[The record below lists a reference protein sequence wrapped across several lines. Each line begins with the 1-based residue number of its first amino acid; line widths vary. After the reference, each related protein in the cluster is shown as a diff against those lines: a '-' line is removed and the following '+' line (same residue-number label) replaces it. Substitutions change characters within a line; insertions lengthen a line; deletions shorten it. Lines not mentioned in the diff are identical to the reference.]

1 MTDTSIDRRQ
11 FLARS
16 TAAAVG
22 AGMLAAG
29 AGAAEATKPAFP
41 PLPRAVIISMLPKD
55 LSDPDKFALAKKC
68 GFDGIESGPMD
79 DLAAAKTR
87 GEQARAA
94 GVPIHSIIYGGWQNL
109 LSDPDAAVVDKGKAT
124 IEAAL
129 RSAKAMGADNILL
142 VPAKVTANVRY
153 SEAYER
159 SQKHIREMLPLAEEL
174 KIIIAVE
181 EVWNDFLMS
190 PMEFARYVDEF
201 NSPWVRAYFDVGN
214 VVAFGYP
221 QDWIRTLGKRIVKVH
236 FKDFKREGRK
246 WVNLREGDIDWPE
259 VRKAF
264 AEVGYTGFV
273 TAELSGGDE
282 AYLKDLSE
290 RMTKIVT
297 GA

>member
-1 MTDTSIDRRQ
+1 MTDAPIDRRA

-16 TAAAVG
+16 TAAA
-22 AGMLAAG
+22 AGIGLMAAG
-29 AGAAEATKPAFP
+29 AGAAESAPAYP
-41 PLPRAVIISMLPKD
+41 PLPRAVIYSMLPKD

-68 GFDGIESGPMD
+68 GFDGIESAPVE

-87 GEQARAA
+87 GDQAKAA
-94 GVPIHSIIYGGWQNL
+94 GVPIHSVIYGGWEHL
-109 LSDPDAAVVDKGKAT
+109 LSDPDPAMVDKGKAT
-124 IEAAL
+124 IQTAL

-142 VPAKVTANVRY
+142 VPAKVTAKVRY
-153 SEAYER
+153 AEAYER
-159 SQKHIREMLPLAEEL
+159 SQKHIKELLPLAAEL

-190 PMEFARYVDEF
+190 PLEFARYVDEF
-201 NSPWVRAYFDVGN
+201 NDPWLRAYFDVGN

-236 FKDFKREGRK
+236 LKDFKREGRK

-264 AEVGYTGFV
+264 AEVGYKGFV
-273 TAELSGGDE
+273 TAEVSGGDE

-297 GA
+297 GV